1 MLTLEDQSP
10 ARKRRVLPPVK
21 TIAVLTLML
30 VVGLVVLVQAM
41 MSEQS
46 GKFMRAAVSGL
57 LTQQQAIA
65 DRASI
70 AWAAAP
76 DPEQAYS
83 TVRQLDYALILEA
96 NGQTRRAWLKG
107 EPTVAD
113 GLGLIGPT
121 LSQMLDASL
130 TAPQSGQTQSGL
142 GVIRGQLAVV
152 SVTPLPDTAQPRRL
166 LVVANVLS
174 SDILSDLGQRS
185 EVKDLRFENS
195 RWVKPAP
202 DSILIRF
209 GHNPV
214 FGRLVWTNPNA
225 GFMPAHLWPLAIGVL
240 GALVFLV
247 AYSLRASTR
256 SARKLDESEARTR
269 YISTHDPLTQMA
281 NRTYFMDNLKA
292 SLARLRRTK
301 DKLAILLIDLDL
313 FKEVNDTLGHA
324 VGDALLRGCAQRFVA
339 SLDSTNVIARL
350 GGDLFAIQTSGGDQ
364 ALEIDS
370 VCARLDQAFQAPFE
384 IDGHQIRITLS
395 IGGAIAPDH
404 SLDAEGLFKRA
415 DLALMRVK
423 ANGRNGHHVFDRE
436 MSRRLDNRHRLERDL
451 RIATQVGDQFV
462 LYYQP
467 QLDLQTGNLSSLEAL
482 IRWNHPE
489 LGQIPPADFI
499 PLAEETGLI
508 AALGDWVIGQA
519 CRDAQRWPD
528 IRVAV
533 NVSPAQFRESRL
545 IDVVKSALESS
556 GIDARQLELEITEN
570 VLYANPQRT
579 RELLTGLQAL
589 GTELAM
595 DDFGTGYSNLAQLGS
610 FWFNTLKLDRS
621 FVSRIG
627 QDPYIDGIVVAILTL
642 AQTLGLRTVAE
653 GIETEAQARFLS
665 QHKCGLGQGYLFS
678 RPLSVDQLEDL
689 LVTRAR
695 FWKRAIAA

>member
-1 MLTLEDQSP
+1 MLTLEDQNS
-10 ARKRRVLPPVK
+10 ARKRRVVSPVK
-21 TIAVLTLML
+21 TVAVLTLVL
-30 VVGLVVLVQAM
+30 VAGLVVLVQAM

-46 GKFMRAAVSGL
+46 DRYLRSAASGIL
-57 LTQQQAIA
+57 AEQQGIV
-65 DRASI
+65 DRASS
-70 AWAAAP
+70 AWATAP
-76 DPEQAYS
+76 NPEQALP
-83 TVRQLDYALILEA
+83 VIGQLDYALVLEA
-96 NGQTRRAWLKG
+96 NGQTSKAWVKG
-107 EPTVAD
+107 EPSVSD
-113 GLGLIGPT
+113 GLGLIGPI

-130 TAPQSGQTQSGL
+130 SGRESGKTQSGL
-142 GVIRGQLAVV
+142 GVIRGQLAVI
-152 SVTPLPDTAQPRRL
+152 SVTALPDTGQPRQL
-166 LVVANVLS
+166 LVVANVLGS
-174 SDILSDLGQRS
+174 ETLRDLGQGA
-185 EVKDLRFENS
+185 EIKDLRYENS

-202 DSILIRF
+202 DSILIRY

-214 FGRLVWTNPNA
+214 FGRLVWSNPNA
-225 GFMPAHLWPLAIGVL
+225 GFLPTHLWPLAIGVL
-240 GALVFLV
+240 GALLFLV
-247 AYSLRASTR
+247 AYSLRSNTR

-269 YISTHDPLTQMA
+269 YISTHDPLTQLA

-292 SLARLRRTK
+292 SLTRLRRTK

-324 VGDALLRGCAQRFVA
+324 VGDALLRGCAQRFLA
-339 SLDSTNVIARL
+339 GLDSTDVIARL

-364 ALEIDS
+364 ALEIDT
-370 VCARLDQAFQAPFE
+370 VCARLEQAFQAPFE

-404 SLDAEGLFKRA
+404 CLDAEGLFKRA

-423 ANGRNGHHVFDRE
+423 ANGRNGHYLFDSE
-436 MSRRLDNRHRLERDL
+436 MSRRLDTRHKLERDL
-451 RIATQVGDQFV
+451 RIAIQAGDQFV

-519 CRDAQRWPD
+519 CRDAKRWPD

-545 IDVVKSALESS
+545 IDVVRSALDSS
-556 GIDARQLELEITEN
+556 GISAHQLELEITEN

-665 QHKCGLGQGYLFS
+665 QHKCALGQGYLFS